1 MNLQSFKPL
10 LTEGYSLKFYPL
22 GCTSF
27 NADFDGDQMSIFL
40 PLIKTSKFESN
51 INLNFD
57 KNIISPSNN
66 KNLFSNLQYYK
77 LGINTLLILNYNN
90 ELNIFYFNSIEKIYE
105 YYNNNIL
112 FIFNLVWIKYI
123 NNNNIFYILTSINR
137 IIINLYMYIY

>member
-1 MNLQSFKPL
+1 
-10 LTEGYSLKFYPL
+10 
-22 GCTSF
+22 
-27 NADFDGDQMSIFL
+27 MSIFL